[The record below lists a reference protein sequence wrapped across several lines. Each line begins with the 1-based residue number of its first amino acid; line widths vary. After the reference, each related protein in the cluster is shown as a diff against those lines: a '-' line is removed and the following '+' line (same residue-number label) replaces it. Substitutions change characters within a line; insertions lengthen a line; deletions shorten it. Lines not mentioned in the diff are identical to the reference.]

1 VQSKSPTP
9 ISSPITTDS
18 SFAGV
23 LEALSLALLGIF
35 LATLVVGAWPP
46 KILDPQW
53 QLGFSAELINNASL
67 ALVGALLTPLALAFH
82 PGSQRLRDRRNTF
95 RRLALAAAIGFLLLI
110 PLQASAGWRLY
121 RTITTNA
128 EQQSSQ
134 SARRLAEIRQ
144 AIDTATSPQ
153 EIQAKLSQLVGNNA
167 GLTPTQLRTPINQ
180 LRQELLSRADQ
191 AANRLQQRI
200 EAQSSFKPDRLIKE
214 TIRITLSSLAYA
226 TGFAF
231 LSGALP
237 LPRNG
242 QRGLAFGWSSGK
254 KRKF

>member
-1 VQSKSPTP
+1 MQSKSPT
-9 ISSPITTDS
+9 PITTDS
-18 SFAGV
+18 SFAAV

-35 LATLVVGAWPP
+35 LVTVVAGAWPP

-53 QLGFSAELINNASL
+53 QFGFSAELINNSSL
-67 ALVGALLTPLALAFH
+67 ALVGALLTPLALAFN
-82 PGSQRLRDRRNTF
+82 PGSQRLRARRNAF

-121 RTITTNA
+121 RTVTTNA

-134 SARRLAEIRQ
+134 SARKLAEIRQ
-144 AIDTATSPQ
+144 AIATATSPQ
-153 EIQAKLSQLVGNNA
+153 EIQAKLSQVVGTNA

-180 LRQELLSRADQ
+180 LRQELLSQADQ

-214 TIRITLSSLAYA
+214 TIRISLSSLLYA
-226 TGFAF
+226 VGFAF
-231 LSGALP
+231 LSGT
-237 LPRNG
+237 LPRNN
-242 QRGLAFGWSSGK
+242 RNVAFGWPPR
-254 KRKF
+254 KRMI